1 MSKLL
6 DLVPRFR
13 QAMETRVQ
21 APRQT
26 IPSLLTDT
34 SSGPTIVDHRSPAI
48 KVLIHGTEIQGCV
61 VDGGSGVNVISK
73 ATCQTLGITTWEN
86 CPFWLRMA
94 DTRSVRPLGLLRKLP
109 IIIGGHS
116 FEISAVVL
124 ALESPG
130 AYPVLL
136 GRPWLRAAS
145 VKQNWHHNNLSF
157 RRGRSKVRVPM
168 EESRTVAKDV
178 SPLYAEEIHMLEG
191 LDDEEL
197 EQYLEENPRIV
208 PLFEID
214 VRGTAESYTIPNTSP
229 GHEEELGENALAEL
243 QRAQEAFDREME
255 VSRRV
260 VATELEEVNMGTPE
274 EPRTLSIARNL
285 SPSTKTSLIRLLSE
299 YRDVFAWSY
308 DDMKG
313 LDPKF
318 YQHQINLAKDA
329 KPVQQR

>member
-1 MSKLL
+1 
-6 DLVPRFR
+6 
-13 QAMETRVQ
+13 
-21 APRQT
+21 
-26 IPSLLTDT
+26 
-34 SSGPTIVDHRSPAI
+34 
-48 KVLIHGTEIQGCV
+48 
-61 VDGGSGVNVISK
+61 
-73 ATCQTLGITTWEN
+73 
-86 CPFWLRMA
+86 
-94 DTRSVRPLGLLRKLP
+94 
-109 IIIGGHS
+109 
-116 FEISAVVL
+116 
-124 ALESPG
+124 
-130 AYPVLL
+130 
-136 GRPWLRAAS
+136 
-145 VKQNWHHNNLSF
+145 
-157 RRGRSKVRVPM
+157 M
-168 EESRTVAKDV
+168 EESKTVAKDV

-329 KPVQQR
+329 KPVQQWRYRMNPNYATRVKEEIDKLLRIGFIRPVKQATWLSPIVVVPKKNGKIRVCVDYRKLNAVTVTDAFPLPFTDSVLDAVAGHEMYSFWMVSAAITMFGCTPMTRRKRLS